1 MRSQMAFLGGVLGEV
16 VMMCC
21 PAALSTSP
29 DAAVKAGS
37 RWWIRDRRG
46 PGRSPESMAGLRAC
60 CTARAAVGCAV
71 TAARSPGA
79 GLDECRHVRPL
90 ERHRLRRQEAAGD
103 DRVRLG
109 GRELPP
115 GRPVR
120 RIDTS
125 GVEDLPDAAIACP
138 GRASSPWIRLW
149 HRAGFSGASRTIS
162 VLTETPVDGRPGRR
176 RPVAVRLRAA
186 R

>member
-90 ERHRLRRQEAAGD
+90 KRHRLRRQEAAGD

-115 GRPVR
+115 GRPGPPDRYQR
-120 RIDTS
+120 RGGSPGCRDR
-125 GVEDLPDAAIACP
+125 LPGPRQFTLAPAMAP
-138 GRASSPWIRLW
+138 GRVLW
-149 HRAGFSGASRTIS
+149 R
-162 VLTETPVDGRPGRR
+162 
-176 RPVAVRLRAA
+176 
-186 R
+186 